1 MPERSPSVAPGR
13 AFRGFEVHAPRP
25 DEQLLSEARQIL
37 EAAPET
43 AKSVLDGTMTLG
55 AAFDEAIVTGSAERG
70 PF

>member
-1 MPERSPSVAPGR
+1 MSLNRRRNDA
-13 AFRGFEVHAPRP
+13 ACCA
-25 DEQLLSEARQIL
+25 

-70 PF
+70 PFWPLRR